1 MGESKITGTRVLLN
15 SLVESGID
23 TVFGYPGGQIMP
35 LYDALYDYSDKIR
48 HILVRHE
55 QAAVHAAQGYAR
67 ATGKVGVCFVT
78 SGPGATNTVT
88 GIADAMLDSTPLV
101 VITGQVPTPALGV
114 DSFQEVNIVGVTHA
128 ITKWNILVRKSEE
141 IGPAIAKAL
150 YIAGSGRP
158 GPVLIDI
165 TKDAQVG
172 LTEWSGFKP
181 CPPIRSYNPEPV
193 AHSVKIAK
201 AAKLI
206 EKAKKPMI
214 LFGQGITISGAEEE
228 FKAFVH
234 KSGIPAAATLLGLS
248 ALDCADPYYI
258 GMIGMHGNYAPNIT
272 NQECDLIVAI
282 GMRFDDRVTCN
293 PTNFGASAKVIH
305 IDIDPA
311 EIDKVIMTDVGIV
324 GDAKC
329 VLESLNS
336 LIEEGDHSEWLA
348 RLKDY
353 NKEEY
358 EVVVE
363 RHEGDGTGEVHL
375 HHVVQA
381 VDMAY
386 NGENIAV
393 TDVGQ
398 HQMVAARYTSF
409 KSPRSLITSG
419 GLGTMGFG
427 LPAAIGAKIGAPE
440 RDVVLYV
447 GDGGI
452 QMNIQELATIMQ
464 ERVDVKIV
472 LLNNN
477 YLGMVRQWQQLF
489 FDSRYSFT
497 PMMNPNFGLIAE
509 ANEVGYGFCDSRE
522 SLAEAVEK
530 MKSSEGAYLLEVRVR
545 CNDNVLPMVAPTKEL
560 IDIML
565 DDGVDVTKKCAGCKG
580 RINDRMKSEQKK

>member
-1 MGESKITGTRVLLN
+1 MEQSNKITGTRVLLN
-15 SLVESGID
+15 SLVESGVD

-35 LYDALYDYSDKIR
+35 LYDALYDYSDSIR

-67 ATGKVGVCFVT
+67 ATGRTGVCFVT

-101 VITGQVPTPALGV
+101 VITGQVPTPMLGV
-114 DSFQEVNIVGVTHA
+114 DSFQEVNIVGVTHP
-128 ITKWNILVRKSEE
+128 ITKWNILVRSTEE
-141 IGPAIAKAL
+141 IAPAIAKAL
-150 YIAGSGRP
+150 YIASSGRP
-158 GPVLIDI
+158 GPVLVDI
-165 TKDAQVG
+165 TKDAQIG
-172 LTEWSGFKP
+172 LTEWNGFIP
-181 CPPIRSYNPEPV
+181 CSPIRSYNPHPMAE
-193 AHSVKIAK
+193 SVKVAK

-206 EKAKKPMI
+206 DKAKRPMI
-214 LFGQGITISGAEEE
+214 IFGQGVTLSGAEAE

-234 KSGIPAAATLLGLS
+234 KSGMPAVATLLGLS
-248 ALDCADPYYI
+248 ALDCSDPNYI

-272 NQECDLIVAI
+272 NHECDLIVAI

-293 PTNFGASAKVIH
+293 TENFAQNAKIIH

-311 EIDKVIMTDVGIV
+311 EIDKIVTADVGVV
-324 GDAKC
+324 GDAKE

-336 LIEEGDHSEWLA
+336 LISEGDHSEWLA
-348 RLKDY
+348 KLKAH
-353 NKEEY
+353 NVKEREI
-358 EVVVE
+358 VVD
-363 RHEGDGTGEVHL
+363 RHEGDGTGEIHL
-375 HHVVQA
+375 HHAVQA
-381 VDMAY
+381 VDATY
-386 NGENIAV
+386 GGENITV

-409 KSPRSLITSG
+409 CKPRSLITSG

-440 RDVVLYV
+440 RDVVLFV

-489 FDSRYSFT
+489 FNQRYSFT
-497 PMMNPNFGLIAE
+497 PMMNPNFKLIAE
-509 ANEVGYGFCDSRE
+509 ANEVGYGFCDKRE
-522 SLAEAVEK
+522 DLSEAVEAMK
-530 MKSSEGAYLLEVRVR
+530 MSQGSYLLEVRVI
-545 CNDNVLPMVAPTKEL
+545 CNDNVLPMVAPGKSL

-565 DDGVDVTKKCAGCKG
+565 TDGTESGHKCTGCKG
-580 RINDRMKSEQKK
+580 RINDQKR

>member
-1 MGESKITGTRVLLN
+1 MEQNNNKIQGTRVLLN
-15 SLVESGID
+15 SLVESGVD

-35 LYDALYDYSDKIR
+35 LYDALYDYSDQLR

-67 ATGKVGVCFVT
+67 ATGRTGVCFVT

-101 VITGQVPTPALGV
+101 VITGQVPTPMLGV
-114 DSFQEVNIVGVTHA
+114 DSFQEINIVGVTHP
-128 ITKWNILVRKSEE
+128 ITKWNILVRRAED
-141 IGPAIAKAL
+141 IAPAIAKAL

-158 GPVLIDI
+158 GPVLVDI

-172 LTEWSGFKP
+172 LAEWNGFVP
-181 CPPIRSYNPEPV
+181 CSPFRSYVPNPV
-193 AHSVKIAK
+193 ADSVKIAK

-206 EKAKKPMI
+206 EKAKRPMI
-214 LFGQGITISGAEEE
+214 IFGQGVTLSGAEAE
-228 FKAFVH
+228 FKEFVH
-234 KSGIPAAATLLGLS
+234 KSGIPAVATLLGLS
-248 ALDCADPYYI
+248 ALECNDPYYI
-258 GMIGMHGNYAPNIT
+258 GMIGMHGNYGPNIT

-293 PTNFGASAKVIH
+293 TENFAANAKIVH

-311 EIDKVIMTDVGIV
+311 EIDKIITATVGIV

-336 LIEEGDHSEWLA
+336 LISEGDHSEWLA
-348 RLKDY
+348 KLKSY
-353 NKEEY
+353 NREE
-358 EVVVE
+358 EEIVVT
-363 RHEGDGTGEVHL
+363 RHEGDGTGEIHL
-375 HHVVQA
+375 HHAVQA
-381 VDMAY
+381 VDAAY
-386 NGENIAV
+386 KGENITV

-398 HQMVAARYTSF
+398 HQMVAARYTNF
-409 KSPRSLITSG
+409 KRHRSLITSG

-427 LPAAIGAKIGAPE
+427 LPAAIGAKIGAPD
-440 RDVVLYV
+440 RDVVLFV

-464 ERVDVKIV
+464 ERVSVKIV

-489 FDSRYSFT
+489 FNQRYSFT
-497 PMMNPNFGLIAE
+497 PMMNPNFKLIAE
-509 ANEVGYGFCDSRE
+509 ANDVSYGYCDKRE
-522 SLAEAVEK
+522 DLAAAVEQ
-530 MKSSEGAYLLEVRVR
+530 MKSYEGSYLLEVRVI
-545 CNDNVLPMVAPTKEL
+545 CNDNVLPMVAPGKSL
-560 IDIML
+560 VDIML
-565 DDGVDVTKKCAGCKG
+565 SDGAEPGCKCKGCKG
-580 RINDRMKSEQKK
+580 RINEQKR

>member
-1 MGESKITGTRVLLN
+1 MGENSNKITGTRVLLN
-15 SLVESGID
+15 SLVESGVD

-35 LYDALYDYSDKIR
+35 LYDALYDYSDKLR

-67 ATGKVGVCFVT
+67 ATGRTGVCFVT

-101 VITGQVPTPALGV
+101 VITGQVPTPMLGV
-114 DSFQEVNIVGVTHA
+114 DSFQEINIVGVTHP
-128 ITKWNILVRKSEE
+128 ITKWNILVRKSEDVA
-141 IGPAIAKAL
+141 PAIAKAL

-158 GPVLIDI
+158 GPVLVDI
-165 TKDAQVG
+165 TKDAQNG
-172 LTEWSGFKP
+172 LAEWSGFVP
-181 CPPIRSYNPEPV
+181 CSPFRSYVPNPVPD
-193 AHSVKIAK
+193 SVKIAK

-206 EKAKKPMI
+206 AKAKRPI
-214 LFGQGITISGAEEE
+214 VIFGQGVTLSGAESE
-228 FKAFVH
+228 FKEFVH
-234 KSGIPAAATLLGLS
+234 KSGIPAVATLLGLS
-248 ALDCADPYYI
+248 ALECSDPYYI
-258 GMIGMHGNYAPNIT
+258 GMIGMHGNYGPNIT
-272 NQECDLIVAI
+272 NHECDLIVAI

-293 PTNFGASAKVIH
+293 TEEFAPNAKIVH

-311 EIDKVIMTDVGIV
+311 EIDKIVTATVGIV
-324 GDAKC
+324 GDAKR

-336 LIEEGDHSEWLA
+336 QITQGDHSEWLSK
-348 RLKDY
+348 LKGY

-358 EVVVE
+358 DIVVTQ
-363 RHEGDGTGEVHL
+363 HEGDGTGEIHL
-375 HHVVQA
+375 HHAVQA
-381 VDMAY
+381 VDEVY
-386 NGENIAV
+386 KGENITV

-409 KSPRSLITSG
+409 VKPRSLITSG

-440 RDVVLYV
+440 REVVLFV

-464 ERVDVKIV
+464 ERVSVKIV

-489 FDSRYSFT
+489 FDQRYSFT
-497 PMMNPNFGLIAE
+497 PMLNPNFELIAK
-509 ANEVGYGFCDSRE
+509 ANDVSYGYCDKRE
-522 SLAEAVEK
+522 DLAAAVEE
-530 MKSSEGAYLLEVRVR
+530 MKSCSGSYLLEVKVR
-545 CNDNVLPMVAPTKEL
+545 CNDNVLPMVAPGKAL

-565 DDGVDVTKKCAGCKG
+565 SDGVEPNSKCKGCKG
-580 RINDRMKSEQKK
+580 RINEQKR